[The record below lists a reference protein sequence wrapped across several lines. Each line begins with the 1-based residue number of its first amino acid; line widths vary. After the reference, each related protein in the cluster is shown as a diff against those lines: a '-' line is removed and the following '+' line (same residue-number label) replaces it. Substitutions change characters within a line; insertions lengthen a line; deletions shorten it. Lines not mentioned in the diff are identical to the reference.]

1 MYPKRM
7 NRILLP
13 ALVSVLAM
21 GCGKAAVHT
30 QALAPEKPV
39 PVAATPKEAVAKA
52 EVEAK
57 EEAAT
62 DERREV
68 GDYVVYR
75 FSGSFQKAPVTLT
88 ERVVAREKDSLVIDF
103 ILEEGKSTSELRVR
117 LSDAPETRGEVLAVH
132 RIEKGKLVA
141 ASVDEYE
148 ALMAKTMV
156 VADENEEA
164 LGSEHVVASMG
175 NDMLPAKRTSFRVKI
190 GDKKATL
197 TTVVSDKF
205 PWGDLSGEI
214 AAEDGSVIYRAEVV
228 NVGHVVETK
237 TGKEPQVARSD
248 YEDYE

>member
-1 MYPKRM
+1 M

-13 ALVSVLAM
+13 ALVSLLAM
-21 GCGKAAVHT
+21 GCGKAAVRT
-30 QALAPEKPV
+30 QALAPEKPA
-39 PVAATPKEAVAKA
+39 PVVTEQKETVAKA
-52 EVEAK
+52 EP
-57 EEAAT
+57 EAA
-62 DERREV
+62 EEEQAPVEGRREV

-88 ERVVAREKDSLVIDF
+88 ERVVGRDKNSLLIDF
-103 ILEEGKSTSELRVR
+103 LLEEGKEKSELRVR
-117 LSDAPETRGEVLAVH
+117 LSDTAETRGEVLSVQ

-141 ASVDEYE
+141 AGVDEYE
-148 ALMAKTMV
+148 ALMGKTMV

-164 LGSEHVVASMG
+164 LGSEHVVAVMG

-190 GDKKATL
+190 GEKKATL

-214 AAEDGSVIYRAEVV
+214 AAEDGSVIYRAEVL
-228 NVGHVVETK
+228 NVGHVVESK

-248 YEDYE
+248 YEDE

>member
-1 MYPKRM
+1 M

-13 ALVSVLAM
+13 ALVSLLAM
-21 GCGKAAVHT
+21 GCGKAAVRT
-30 QALAPEKPV
+30 QALAPEKPA
-39 PVAATPKEAVAKA
+39 PAAVAVEKETVAKA
-52 EVEAK
+52 EP
-57 EEAAT
+57 EAA
-62 DERREV
+62 EEPAEEGRRDV

-88 ERVVAREKDSLVIDF
+88 ERVVAREKNALVIDF
-103 ILEEGKSTSELRVR
+103 ILEEGKATSELRVR
-117 LSDAPETRGEVLAVH
+117 LSDAAETRGEVLSVH
-132 RIEKGKLVA
+132 RIEKGKLVPA
-141 ASVDEYE
+141 GVDEYE

-156 VADENEEA
+156 VADENEAA
-164 LGSEHVVASMG
+164 LGSEHVVAVMG
-175 NDMLPAKRTSFRVKI
+175 NDLLPAKRTSFRVKI
-190 GDKKATL
+190 GEKKATL

-237 TGKEPQVARSD
+237 SGKDPQVARSD

>member
-13 ALVSVLAM
+13 ALVSLLAM
-21 GCGKAAVHT
+21 GCGKAAVQT
-30 QALAPEKPV
+30 QALAPAIP
-39 PVAATPKEAVAKA
+39 AAAAAPQKEAVAKA
-52 EVEAK
+52 EAEPT
-57 EEAAT
+57 EEAAKE
-62 DERREV
+62 ERREV

-88 ERVVAREKDSLVIDF
+88 ERVVAREKDTLVIDF
-103 ILEEGKSTSELRVR
+103 ILEEGKATTELRVR
-117 LSDAPETRGEVLAVH
+117 LSDAAETRGEVLGVS
-132 RIEKGKLVA
+132 RIEKGKLVPA
-141 ASVDEYE
+141 GVDEYE
-148 ALMAKTMV
+148 ALMSKTMV

-164 LGSEHVVASMG
+164 LGSEHVVAVMG

-190 GDKKATL
+190 GEKKATL
-197 TTVVSDKF
+197 TTVVSEKF

-228 NVGHVVETK
+228 NVGHVVESK
-237 TGKEPQVARSD
+237 TGQDPEVARSD